1 MTYFPGILEKA
12 FSWLLLFFKA
22 LEMYAETEHLLPY
35 FQNFSDEFQLA
46 KDFCKTHKLDSPLS
60 NMVQTSTV
68 CEYNMGGE
76 GDLFKAPEPI
86 IEESFS
92 GLDPMMAA
100 ISMMSCG
107 NTNISLE
114 GLEDA
119 DFESLQSD
127 QLLSEVYYECEKDLL
142 EKAAI
147 QTPISEVLDLKDQ
160 ISKTDE
166 HRIPENRPVL
176 DATLQKSVSS
186 GCLRSMDWMQGP
198 AMKSSLL
205 DFSGMDIN
213 EVYGMRRAFSENDIK
228 TLNNGNR
235 SQFHSPLERPLLV
248 SNCTAEER
256 KEKLS
261 RYRNKKTKRNFGR
274 KIKYACRKA
283 LADSQPRIRG
293 RFAKTEEC

>member
-1 MTYFPGILEKA
+1 
-12 FSWLLLFFKA
+12 
-22 LEMYAETEHLLPY
+22 
-35 FQNFSDEFQLA
+35 
-46 KDFCKTHKLDSPLS
+46 
-60 NMVQTSTV
+60 
-68 CEYNMGGE
+68 MGGE

-86 IEESFS
+86 IEESFL

-166 HRIPENRPVL
+166 HRIPENKPVL

-186 GCLRSMDWMQGP
+186 GSLRSMEWMQGP

-213 EVYGMRRAFSENDIK
+213 EVYGMRRAYSENDIK
-228 TLNNGNR
+228 VRLC
-235 SQFHSPLERPLLV
+235 F
-248 SNCTAEER
+248 
-256 KEKLS
+256 
-261 RYRNKKTKRNFGR
+261 
-274 KIKYACRKA
+274 
-283 LADSQPRIRG
+283 
-293 RFAKTEEC
+293 

>member
-1 MTYFPGILEKA
+1 
-12 FSWLLLFFKA
+12 
-22 LEMYAETEHLLPY
+22 MYAETEHLIPY

-46 KDFCKTHKLDSPLS
+46 REFCKIHKLDSPLS
-60 NMVQTSTV
+60 NMVQTSIV

-86 IEESFS
+86 IGESFS
-92 GLDPMMAA
+92 GLDPMTA
-100 ISMMSCG
+100 ISMISCG
-107 NTNISLE
+107 EADISLE
-114 GLEDA
+114 GLKDA
-119 DFESLQSD
+119 DFEPFQSD
-127 QLLSEVYYECEKDLL
+127 QLLSEVYYECGKDLL

-147 QTPISEVLDLKDQ
+147 QTPLVEVSDLKDAIIQTNEHQ
-160 ISKTDE
+160 IS
-166 HRIPENRPVL
+166 ENKPVP

-198 AMKSSLL
+198 AVKSSLL
-205 DFSGMDIN
+205 DFSGMDMSA
-213 EVYGMRRAFSENDIK
+213 VYGMRRAFSEGDIK
-228 TLNNGNR
+228 TLSNGNG

-293 RFAKTEEC
+293 RFAKTEESEMKRH

>member
-1 MTYFPGILEKA
+1 MFLVMEV
-12 FSWLLLFFKA
+12 
-22 LEMYAETEHLLPY
+22 
-35 FQNFSDEFQLA
+35 
-46 KDFCKTHKLDSPLS
+46 S